1 MPDQDLNQQTKS
13 NQDKLASFENRWK
26 FAVFPAMIA
35 FIMLSAFGF
44 YLIYGMLERMKA
56 LSEDIDHMT
65 RVMSETL
72 PIMQGGVVGMSSNMQ
87 WVGDDLNKM
96 SKDVH
101 ELTAVIAKTMPSME
115 KYLVDMATNI
125 NQMSYSTA
133 AMAAT
138 TENMGRNIWDMNRSI
153 SKPMSFF
160 GDMMPWQSSNVSTPP
175 PNYRSYQY
183 PNYQY
188 PANRVQ
194 QPRPITR
201 LKVTAKTPKLITV
214 IPGKSKYDGFC
225 ASCHGVN
232 AEGGVGPDLRSFSIA
247 EISNSLNDY
256 KSGKIEGTMTGVV
269 KILSPD
275 DINNIAQF
283 ITDKQVQAKN

>member
-1 MPDQDLNQQTKS
+1 MSEQDLNQQE
-13 NQDKLASFENRWK
+13 KLASFENRWK

-35 FIMLSAFGF
+35 FVILSSFGF

-96 SKDVH
+96 AKDVH
-101 ELTAVIAKTMPSME
+101 ELTSVIAKTMPAME
-115 KYLVDMATNI
+115 KHLIAMASNI

-160 GDMMPWQSSNVSTPP
+160 GDMMPWQSSNVTAPP
-175 PNYRSYQY
+175 PSYRSYQY

-188 PANRVQ
+188 PANRMPQ
-194 QPRPITR
+194 QRPIQP
-201 LKVTAKTPKLITV
+201 LKAKTAKLSTV
-214 IPGKSKYDGFC
+214 PGKSKYDGFC

-232 AEGGVGPDLRSFSIA
+232 AEGGVGPDLRLFSVA
-247 EISNSLNDY
+247 EISHSLNDY
-256 KSGKIEGTMTGVV
+256 KSGKTEGTMTGVV
-269 KILSPD
+269 KILSSD

-283 ITDKQVQAKN
+283 ISDKQVQAKN